1 MDGGGGT
8 GWLVGWLVV
17 QLSLYKKDSPLWM
30 FNCGKVIFKRDVEL
44 RKKVNLFR
52 KLEQSFISPTLALF
66 KYYNRQFRC
75 WLGINLFW
83 VLISYFT

>member
-1 MDGGGGT
+1 MFCFISIIYLISMDGGGGT

-44 RKKVNLFR
+44 RKKV
-52 KLEQSFISPTLALF
+52 
-66 KYYNRQFRC
+66 
-75 WLGINLFW
+75 
-83 VLISYFT
+83 